1 MRTHL
6 STAAIFVLATLVVAP
21 RPARAV
27 GELTG
32 RIAGTVTAQEGGAPL
47 AGADIIVTGPA
58 LVGGPRT
65 LNANEDGSYEV
76 VELPPGVYTVEA
88 GYPGTV
94 KAKRRVEVRQGQ
106 TSPLDLRWSAVME
119 EVKTYNIVEERH
131 PTNPDST
138 ETGAVLTKDQQS
150 KVASGRRYQDL
161 VQQVAGA
168 VDVNGGGNYQIKGGN
183 LTMNHYLVDG
193 LDITDPVTNTF
204 SANINFDS
212 IASEQILTGGFEAEY
227 NSLGGVINLITV
239 AGGDKLSIDSSFYV
253 NNQKFSV
260 ADQFGANNYDGVR
273 PFGHLIS
280 PTTQS
285 YGANLNVGGPIIRQH
300 LWFNASFEYDYRE
313 TSIPMGPPLGVQHPP
328 ETSNRFLGRLKLT
341 WAATP
346 KNLVTLSA
354 SADPAFFNNVVQDN
368 SLLGVAEDHQN
379 QGGVFAIVQ
388 WDYLRSQNLNSNV
401 QLGFQYSTI
410 DFGPQ
415 GHFASISN
423 NNDGSFSSLNN
434 TYDGNRPQHFN
445 NDDGTTWY
453 QGDAIQLDRRY
464 TVQFDPSVSV
474 RGNWLGHHDVKVGI
488 QSRLIYHTNHVE
500 VPGGQTFNDAGGGEG
515 EMGLCDQTTGNGCYQ
530 RTDQSPFDTHQW
542 GIGAGLYVQ
551 DRWKPMRRLTILP
564 GIRFDYGLTKNTRGQ
579 TVSSLFG
586 IGPRLGATYA
596 LTRDDKTIVSIFYGR
611 SNETLS
617 LLAASSADISAVA
630 TTYQWNQAGKT
641 WQLLQQAGGADGYR
655 IGKNL
660 STPHADEVT
669 ASLRREVQ
677 RGSMASVT
685 YTYKRIANIWDGI
698 EINQIWNPAGTNVIG
713 YANGMPQQI
722 FSYTTPD
729 SNYRIYQ
736 GVDFEYEA
744 RPNDNFDFYAGYT
757 LAWLYGP
764 GAEELGQING
774 EIGNSQYYNPRQA
787 MFYDGFL
794 PEDVRHNVKLRASYS
809 WHGLTGGL
817 FVDFMS
823 GAPLSKKFFN
833 PYDGN
838 YTNLRSPQGTEPGK
852 PNSPTA
858 IAEFRLPDT
867 LTVNARVQYDLS
879 ALIKQ
884 HVIVIADAFNLFD
897 LDAAR
902 SLENRDVPTF
912 GTVIARQTPFRFQIG
927 LRYVY

>member
-1 MRTHL
+1 DAARTAKVRLVQPLFDPIHRRRLRPDDRHGARRADAVRADAGAGHRHERRARGDADHGQPGVGLRPPRGGARRQRLFADLPRHDLRALRSDEPTDERGGDRHDDAHAGADAVPLLPAGRIGAAMRTHL

-285 YGANLNVGGPIIRQH
+285 YGANLNIGGPIIRQH

-368 SLLGVAEDHQN
+368 
-379 QGGVFAIVQ
+379 
-388 WDYLRSQNLNSNV
+388 
-401 QLGFQYSTI
+401 
-410 DFGPQ
+410 
-415 GHFASISN
+415 
-423 NNDGSFSSLNN
+423 
-434 TYDGNRPQHFN
+434 
-445 NDDGTTWY
+445 
-453 QGDAIQLDRRY
+453 
-464 TVQFDPSVSV
+464 
-474 RGNWLGHHDVKVGI
+474 
-488 QSRLIYHTNHVE
+488 
-500 VPGGQTFNDAGGGEG
+500 
-515 EMGLCDQTTGNGCYQ
+515 
-530 RTDQSPFDTHQW
+530 
-542 GIGAGLYVQ
+542 
-551 DRWKPMRRLTILP
+551 
-564 GIRFDYGLTKNTRGQ
+564 
-579 TVSSLFG
+579 
-586 IGPRLGATYA
+586 
-596 LTRDDKTIVSIFYGR
+596 
-611 SNETLS
+611 
-617 LLAASSADISAVA
+617 
-630 TTYQWNQAGKT
+630 
-641 WQLLQQAGGADGYR
+641 
-655 IGKNL
+655 
-660 STPHADEVT
+660 
-669 ASLRREVQ
+669 
-677 RGSMASVT
+677 
-685 YTYKRIANIWDGI
+685 
-698 EINQIWNPAGTNVIG
+698 
-713 YANGMPQQI
+713 
-722 FSYTTPD
+722 
-729 SNYRIYQ
+729 
-736 GVDFEYEA
+736 
-744 RPNDNFDFYAGYT
+744 
-757 LAWLYGP
+757 
-764 GAEELGQING
+764 
-774 EIGNSQYYNPRQA
+774 
-787 MFYDGFL
+787 
-794 PEDVRHNVKLRASYS
+794 
-809 WHGLTGGL
+809 
-817 FVDFMS
+817 
-823 GAPLSKKFFN
+823 
-833 PYDGN
+833 
-838 YTNLRSPQGTEPGK
+838 
-852 PNSPTA
+852 
-858 IAEFRLPDT
+858 
-867 LTVNARVQYDLS
+867 
-879 ALIKQ
+879 
-884 HVIVIADAFNLFD
+884 
-897 LDAAR
+897 
-902 SLENRDVPTF
+902 
-912 GTVIARQTPFRFQIG
+912 
-927 LRYVY
+927 